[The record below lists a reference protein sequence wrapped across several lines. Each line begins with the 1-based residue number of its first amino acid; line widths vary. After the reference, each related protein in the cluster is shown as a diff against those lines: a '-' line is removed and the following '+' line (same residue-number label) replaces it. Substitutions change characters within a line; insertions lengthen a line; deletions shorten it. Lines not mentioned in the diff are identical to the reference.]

1 MINLSFVYL
10 RSRPGSQFPEWL
22 YISWRIFT
30 TLYAYA
36 WDIRV
41 DWGLFMRKKPDEK
54 YLNSYWLRDRYM
66 YPVYFYYFA
75 AITNFFLRF
84 AWLISLIDLKI

>member
-1 MINLSFVYL
+1 MINISFVYF

-30 TLYAYA
+30 TLYAYS

-41 DWGLFMRKKPDEK
+41 DWGLLMRKKPDEK
-54 YLNSYWLRDRYM
+54 YHYSYWLRDRLM
-66 YPVYFYYFA
+66 YPAYFYYFA
-75 AITNFFLRF
+75 VVTNLLLRF
-84 AWLISLIDLKI
+84 AWLISLIDI